1 MVEEHYDTAYI
12 TDTSPHMRAFLYTGL
27 SFPIQSLI
35 DAQGVSD
42 AL

>member
-12 TDTSPHMRAFLYTGL
+12 TDTSPLLRAFLYTGL
-27 SFPIQSLI
+27 HSPVQSLI
-35 DAQGVSD
+35 DAQGASD